1 MSASFVHATGMLRSG
16 ETLALYSNSQT
27 SSGTGTATYTF
38 PRVNSRFRCLG
49 WYLATAGTTPG
60 ARGTVTV
67 DSNQIGPV
75 AHVIG
80 MPLCDYFFDDFI
92 MPGGV
97 IEVAATALD
106 NGVESRLFAYL
117 ALSACDNGDYSE

>member
-1 MSASFVHATGMLRSG
+1 MSSAFIHATGMLLPG

-27 SSGTGTATYTF
+27 SSATGTADYTF
-38 PRVNSRFRCLG
+38 PRVNSNFRCLG
-49 WYLATAGTTPG
+49 WYLATSGTTPG

-67 DSNQIGPV
+67 DSNQVGPV

-80 MPLCDYFFDDFI
+80 MPLDDYFFDNFE

-97 IEVAATALD
+97 IQVSASGLDAAT
-106 NGVESRLFAYL
+106 ESRLFAYL
-117 ALSACDNGDYSE
+117 ALSACDNGDN